1 MEARRPSPFVVV
13 TIMLVLIGAGSV
25 ILQREIAST
34 ITAALLLSILWA
46 GGIGIAFLLYARS
59 RDMVQPVLAG
69 LLAGALIAGGSYYWF
84 SVRDDEVDEDVA
96 MAGEAAAAPGGGE
109 SKTTGGKAAE
119 PAVNVE
125 VASGSFTGEDGHS
138 GSGTATV
145 IDQASGPQ
153 VLTFTDFDVDPG
165 AAVEVWLTTG
175 PNETSDRVDLGNLK
189 GNVGDQQ
196 YEIPAGTDLDKYATV
211 VLYCTPFTVRIAVAP
226 LMKAAA

>member
-1 MEARRPSPFVVV
+1 MEAQRPGPSPSPFAVVMAM
-13 TIMLVLIGAGSV
+13 IVLIGVGSV
-25 ILQREIAST
+25 ILQREVAST

-69 LLAGALIAGGSYYWF
+69 LLAGAVLAGRSYYWF
-84 SVRDDEVDEDVA
+84 SVRDDEVDEEVA
-96 MAGEAAAAPGGGE
+96 V
-109 SKTTGGKAAE
+109 AAE
-119 PAVNVE
+119 PAEPGKETQSAVNVE
-125 VASGSFTGEDGHS
+125 VASGSFTGEDGHD

-145 IDQASGPQ
+145 IDQANGPQ

-196 YEIPAGTDLDKYATV
+196 YEIPAGTDLEKYGTV
-211 VLYCTPFTVRIAVAP
+211 VLYCPPFTVRIAVAP
-226 LMKAAA
+226 LMTAPA

>member
-1 MEARRPSPFVVV
+1 MKARPSPVVVV
-13 TIMLVLIGAGSV
+13 TLMLVLIGAGSV

-34 ITAALLLSILWA
+34 MTAALLLSILWA

-69 LLAGALIAGGSYYWF
+69 LLAGAALAGGSYYWF
-84 SVRDDEVDEDVA
+84 SVRDDEVSEDVA
-96 MAGEAAAAPGGGE
+96 MAGDPATAPSGGGQA
-109 SKTTGGKAAE
+109 SGGKAAE
-119 PAVNVE
+119 PALNVE
-125 VASGSFTGEDGHS
+125 VASGSFTGQDGHD

-145 IDQASGPQ
+145 IDQAGGGQ

-196 YEIPAGTDLDKYATV
+196 YGIPAGTDLERYGTV

-226 LMKAAA
+226 LMMAGT